1 MPVSSRSERPKNV
14 FQRIYKATIAVTAD
28 RCTEIPIGN
37 TELNIAGMQAVL
49 HMSSQGS
56 ADHTIMHKGCFA

>member
-1 MPVSSRSERPKNV
+1 MHVSSRSERPKNV
-14 FQRIYKATIAVTAD
+14 FQRIYKATIAVPAD
-28 RCTEIPIGN
+28 ICTEIPIGIA
-37 TELNIAGMQAVL
+37 ELNIAGMQAVL